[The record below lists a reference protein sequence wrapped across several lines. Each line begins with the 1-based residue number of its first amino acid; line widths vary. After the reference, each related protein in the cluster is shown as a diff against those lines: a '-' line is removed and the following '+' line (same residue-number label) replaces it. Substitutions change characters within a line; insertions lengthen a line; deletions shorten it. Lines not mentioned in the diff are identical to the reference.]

1 MQAEAGLQAGSALPD
16 AGLLSW
22 LLLATAS
29 AAANGHL
36 PVVECLLAAGACPL
50 KTNGREEMAAA
61 LALQRGQ
68 LAVARR
74 LLEHSR
80 ETAATPQ
87 PADAGAQ
94 AAEAAVA
101 GAAGQPAGPANGQRP
116 QLGNASKAWQLGFAT
131 GVLPRLRPLSLGGL
145 EQERQRYQL
154 LLQALLDAH
163 SAGAGSSSEAAARVR
178 LLATPA
184 SLAHAAAGSE
194 ALLDALLSCGVSTSC
209 VDPADGSFP
218 LLAACH
224 LGWPPVQ
231 RLLARGASVNQA
243 GPGGSTALMLMAA
256 RPAML
261 STAQQLLSW
270 AAWRHKQQ
278 QQQQPG
284 EQQLGPLLD
293 PGLRNAEGRDAVGVA
308 LAAKN
313 RRFAEAL
320 LEHLVAMQQLQAS
333 AAAAGPA
340 GGAVAQPAAPA
351 AAAGATAAVA
361 AALSRLTELG
371 AKCLADIN
379 LPGRDGRHPLVSQ
392 VCC

>member
-1 MQAEAGLQAGSALPD
+1 M
-16 AGLLSW
+16 
-22 LLLATAS
+22 
-29 AAANGHL
+29 
-36 PVVECLLAAGACPL
+36 ECLLEAGACPL
-50 KTNGREEMAAA
+50 KTNSREEMAAA

-74 LLEHSR
+74 LLEHTG
-80 ETAATPQ
+80 EAAAAPQ
-87 PADAGAQ
+87 PAAADGQ

-101 GAAGQPAGPANGQRP
+101 EAAAQPAGPANGQRP
-116 QLGNASKAWQLGFAT
+116 QLANASKAWQSGFAT
-131 GVLPRLRPLSLGGL
+131 GVLPRLRPLSLGAL

-154 LLQALLDAH
+154 LLQALLEAH
-163 SAGAGSSSEAAARVR
+163 WAGAGSSSEAAARVR

-194 ALLDALLSCGVSTSC
+194 ALLDALLACGVSLTC

-224 LGWPPVQ
+224 LGWQPVQ
-231 RLLARGASVNQA
+231 RLLARGTNVNQA

-270 AAWRHKQQ
+270 AAWRNKQQ
-278 QQQQPG
+278 LLGQRVDGEEQQQAG
-284 EQQLGPLLD
+284 EQQRGPLLD
-293 PGLRNAEGRDAVGVA
+293 PGLRNAEGRDALGVA

-320 LEHLVAMQQLQAS
+320 LEHLVSQHQQLQQAT
-333 AAAAGPA
+333 AAAAGLPGATQPVAAA
-340 GGAVAQPAAPA
+340 GA
-351 AAAGATAAVA
+351 AAAGAAAAVS

-392 VCC
+392 VRT